1 MSSKKKADLTGIL
14 DDLRNED
21 AKKRLAA
28 VVEIKEVAA
37 ALGPAKVRG
46 ELIPFLA
53 CKSSLTQNSSTIKKI
68 LFWNSLTNS
77 TALLLWWVG

>member
-1 MSSKKKADLTGIL
+1 MSTKKKADLTGIL

-28 VVEIKEVAA
+28 VVDIKEVAA

-46 ELIPFLA
+46 ELVPFLA
-53 CKSSLTQNSSTIKKI
+53 CTPPPTQNS
-68 LFWNSLTNS
+68 
-77 TALLLWWVG
+77 

>member
-1 MSSKKKADLTGIL
+1 MSTKKKTDLTAIL

-28 VVEIKEVAA
+28 VLDIREVAV
-37 ALGPAKVRG
+37 ALGAAKVRG

-53 CKSSLTQNSSTIKKI
+53 CTSTPI
-68 LFWNSLTNS
+68 
-77 TALLLWWVG
+77 

>member
-1 MSSKKKADLTGIL
+1 MSNKKKADLTSIL

-21 AKKRLAA
+21 SKKRLAA
-28 VVEIKEVAA
+28 VIDIKEVAA

-53 CKSSLTQNSSTIKKI
+53 CTTSTI
-68 LFWNSLTNS
+68 
-77 TALLLWWVG
+77 

>member
-1 MSSKKKADLTGIL
+1 MSAKKKADLTAIL
-14 DDLRNED
+14 DDLRHED

-28 VVEIKEVAA
+28 VLDLKEVAA

-53 CKSSLTQNSSTIKKI
+53 CTSLNM
-68 LFWNSLTNS
+68 
-77 TALLLWWVG
+77 

>member
-1 MSSKKKADLTGIL
+1 VGRGPWNNWRDIEFDIINRRIMSSKKKGDLTGIL

-28 VVEIKEVAA
+28 VLDIKEVAA

-53 CKSSLTQNSSTIKKI
+53 CTSST
-68 LFWNSLTNS
+68 T
-77 TALLLWWVG
+77 